1 MTVLYC
7 LCLVNLIANSAYSS
21 IAPFYPNEAV
31 GKGVP
36 TSMLGIVISAY
47 SISMAI
53 FSPLFANLLNTHG
66 PKRVLII
73 GCLCEAVAMIVFGL
87 FDFIQDPVAYATCS
101 FCCRFLEGF
110 GFGCLNSS
118 CKSFVKYTNSV
129 FFNSCFLLQHPK
141 LSWWFSLRKSW
152 RAWTAYCSLSR
163 GLVCLWAQSWVLF
176 YTTWVDSSFLFT
188 LLAFCSSYL
197 PRSITILSRKIWL
210 DRFVKWP

>member
-118 CKSFVKYTNSV
+118 SSKIVMMVFPEEKLARMNGILQSFTGLGMLMGPIMGS
-129 FFNSCFLLQHPK
+129 LLYN
-141 LSWWFSLRKSW
+141 LGGF
-152 RAWTAYCSLSR
+152 
-163 GLVCLWAQSWVLF
+163 
-176 YTTWVDSSFLFT
+176 
-188 LLAFCSSYL
+188 
-197 PRSITILSRKIWL
+197 
-210 DRFVKWP
+210 